1 MAFSFLEGLN
11 STAARSAY
19 PSSPESATRAVAGG
33 EASVGLVPGGNS
45 SERLTTSSPTS
56 RRSTSRVPILK
67 AGALEGQQ
75 TGRKPEELRVEATDV
90 LFVPGR
96 PRYRYIFLRDA
107 AGKITGLAQRREA
120 WDLVWKRE

>member
-1 MAFSFLEGLN
+1 
-11 STAARSAY
+11 
-19 PSSPESATRAVAGG
+19 
-33 EASVGLVPGGNS
+33 
-45 SERLTTSSPTS
+45 
-56 RRSTSRVPILK
+56 
-67 AGALEGQQ
+67 
-75 TGRKPEELRVEATDV
+75 VEATDV